1 MNAKSQESINHANF
15 LQIHQQPKGKINM
28 QILEQPKL
36 ENISLYY
43 REGTSDKIYQCAIE
57 PAGERFGMFPRLYPS
72 V

>member
-1 MNAKSQESINHANF
+1 
-15 LQIHQQPKGKINM
+15 M